1 MSFFDKRNKNQ
12 QKIEVEKMAVQPK
25 SPLKKPIWTLI
36 VLNLTDGFLTYW
48 GLVAGAIEEANP
60 LLSSFAPLTIF
71 LIKLLLSACLA
82 CFLFTPLV
90 RLQSR
95 FWRYFLL
102 GVNVLYFGILA
113 LHIMWLTVVYL

>member
-1 MSFFDKRNKNQ
+1 
-12 QKIEVEKMAVQPK
+12 MAVQPK
-25 SPLKKPIWTLI
+25 TPLKKPIWTLI

-82 CFLFTPLV
+82 GFLFTPLV
-90 RLQSR
+90 HLQSR

-102 GVNVLYFGILA
+102 SVNVLYFGILA
-113 LHIMWLTVVYL
+113 LHITWLTLVYL